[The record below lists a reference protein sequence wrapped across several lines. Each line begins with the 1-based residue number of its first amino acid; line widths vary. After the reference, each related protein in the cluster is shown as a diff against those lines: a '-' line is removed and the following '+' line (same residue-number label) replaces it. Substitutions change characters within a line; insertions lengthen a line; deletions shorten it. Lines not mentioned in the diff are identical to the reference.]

1 MRSAISRAKSR
12 TLVWSLVKILVST
25 VLIAILF
32 SRIDAARLWATARSA
47 SPAWLLAAL
56 VIYFGMILASGWR
69 WGLLLN
75 AQRIH
80 LPFAAL
86 TSSFMVAT
94 FFNNF
99 LPSNIGGDVVRVT
112 DTAAAAGSK
121 TLAATVVLIDRAIGL
136 LGLILVAAIGATAGP
151 RLIEKGPGIGAA
163 SLWAG
168 FAVAFVLAAAA
179 VFVPTALPRILRP
192 LRVVHP
198 EWIDQRLGRL
208 GRALERFR
216 RAPGS
221 LAGCF
226 AGAVLVQMMLVG
238 FYVAIARSMQIPIGL
253 AELAFIVPVSFIIQM
268 APVSVNGFGVREA
281 TFAFYFDRLGL
292 PLESA
297 LLLSFVGAALI
308 MLVSLAGGAT
318 YLLRRPI
325 PAQPDAEARAAS
337 IPPTG
342 LLDAPESRPY
352 S

>member
-1 MRSAISRAKSR
+1 MTTAVARAKSR
-12 TLVWSLVKILVST
+12 TLAGLLVKILIST
-25 VLIAILF
+25 ILIGVLC
-32 SRIDAARLWATARSA
+32 SRIDAARLWATARGA

-56 VIYFGMILASGWR
+56 ATYFGMILASGWR

-75 AQRIH
+75 AQRIP
-80 LPFAAL
+80 LPFATL

-121 TLAATVVLIDRAIGL
+121 TLAATVVLIDRGIGL
-136 LGLILVAAIGATAGP
+136 LGLILVAAIGAVAGP
-151 RLIEKGPGIGAA
+151 RLIDTGPGIGAA

-168 FAVAFVLAAAA
+168 FAVAFILAAAA
-179 VFVPTALPRILRP
+179 VFVPTALPRMLRP

-198 EWIDQRLGRL
+198 EWIDTRLARLG
-208 GRALERFR
+208 GALERFR

-226 AGAVLVQMMLVG
+226 AGAVLVQLMLVG

-253 AELAFIVPVSFIIQM
+253 SELAFIVPVSFIIQM

-308 MLVSLAGGAT
+308 MLISLAGGAT
-318 YLLRRPI
+318 YLLRRPV
-325 PAQPDAEARAAS
+325 PATPGEARAGAIS
-337 IPPTG
+337 PAG
-342 LLDAPESRPY
+342 LLDGPESSPY